1 MGLSPSRAPGRKVA
15 QEQEVDMAFE
25 ALKAEVALLLQQM
38 QNEAADRQEL
48 ALQILEKLNE
58 MRAFGMPLP
67 QDLVDLEAALEAE
80 HLPDGTQSE

>member
-1 MGLSPSRAPGRKVA
+1 
-15 QEQEVDMAFE
+15 MAFE